1 MNSKFQ
7 NPRSEGWPKRE
18 FRRPSRSRSVRVS
31 NATAG
36 ALLLF
41 PFSPCLLFAALGI
54 CLFVLPSRSADS
66 LDTRGLFNAGT
77 RQLQTNQLRE
87 AEAQLLGTLA
97 QQDER
102 LQPAALYN
110 LGHVRFA
117 QGVEALKKSPDA
129 TRTTARARSAA
140 ARSEAAIRN
149 ADAALASN
157 DIQQMVAAYQ
167 QGRGARREMRAA
179 EKAVRQAIEAHAATL
194 LRWQRS
200 LGDFQGSAELH
211 PANTNATHNADVVKR
226 HIAKLIDQLRQMQQM
241 MGGTGG
247 TGQEL
252 KEKMEAL
259 KGRIPAPDMPPGA
272 PGDEE
277 EEEDMPGGPKPGQEE
292 APSREG
298 EEQTPM
304 SREDA
309 GRMLDGFRLDGDRRL
324 PMGGD
329 KEGKPMNPNQRNW

>member
-1 MNSKFQ
+1 MNSKFKIQ
-7 NPRSEGWPKRE
+7 NAKNRT
-18 FRRPSRSRSVRVS
+18 VCAV
-31 NATAG
+31 AV
-36 ALLLF
+36 LLF
-41 PFSPCLLFAALGI
+41 HFSFFILNSTAAALETA
-54 CLFVLPSRSADS
+54 RDY
-66 LDTRGLFNAGT
+66 FNAGT

-129 TRTTARARSAA
+129 ARTTGQARAAAARSAA
-140 ARSEAAIRN
+140 AIRS
-149 ADAALASN
+149 ADAALAGN

-200 LGDFQGSAELH
+200 LGDFQGSAELN

-226 HIAKLIDQLRQMQQM
+226 HIARLIDQLRQMQQLL
-241 MGGTGG
+241 GGTGG

-292 APSREG
+292 APSRPG
-298 EEQTPM
+298 EEQAPI

-329 KEGKPMNPNQRNW
+329 KEGKPADRNQRNW